1 MNKIINIKYYESKD
15 IMTQTSLKLSF
26 LTLEVFQST
35 ISFYGKKK
43 KGFLKKKSGYQ

>member
-43 KGFLKKKSGYQ
+43 KRLFKKKSGYQ